1 MENYI
6 TKEYDF
12 YSDIDREK
20 KLKEYKIQI
29 DNAIKDIISK
39 GSRLV
44 FASVV
49 KVGDVSNITVFK
61 YPELREYILISI
73 KYTKEIQV
81 INQRIDRA
89 IARMIKGNKRI
100 TFISL
105 MNSCRFNS
113 DDVYK
118 NTYIKERIRMIVIEN
133 SKGFYVK

>member
-6 TKEYDF
+6 MKDYDF
-12 YSDIDREK
+12 YNDIDKEK

-29 DNAIKDIISK
+29 DNAIKEIISK
-39 GSRLV
+39 GGRLV

-49 KVGDVSNITVFK
+49 KVGDISNITVFK

-73 KYTKEIQV
+73 KYAKEIQV

>member
-1 MENYI
+1 MENDI
-6 TKEYDF
+6 TKDYDF
-12 YSDIDREK
+12 YNDIDREK
-20 KLKEYKIQI
+20 KLKEYKMQI

-44 FASVV
+44 FANVV
-49 KVGDVSNITVFK
+49 KAGDISNITVFK

-73 KYTKEIQV
+73 KYAKEIQV

-89 IARMIKGNKRI
+89 IARMIKGNKKI

-113 DDVYK
+113 EDIYK
-118 NTYIKERIRMIVIEN
+118 NTYIKERIRRIVIEN
-133 SKGFYVK
+133 SKGFYTK